1 MPDCVLMGLNVYII
15 FGQFKGKYN
24 YKLMNATPRC
34 ERYIPFPFSNNS
46 IMSSN
51 QSNFLW
57 IQKSCLL
64 DEDLVHI
71 GIMTLSPSVYCQ
83 VESPGADKSVFYDTG
98 A

>member
-1 MPDCVLMGLNVYII
+1 
-15 FGQFKGKYN
+15 
-24 YKLMNATPRC
+24 
-34 ERYIPFPFSNNS
+34 
-46 IMSSN
+46 MSSN